1 MRGKLGTGRGRRRV
15 SLAITPDLWQQ
26 AKEHWGDTPLLI
38 TPQQTWSFQKF
49 LENSAT
55 LAALLPQQPE
65 TRIGFSVAH
74 PEQLLPKLFA
84 CWMRRL
90 VAVPLNPALPE
101 SQRLSLFKQVGCQ
114 EMRTEVIPKKSLPP
128 DSSPTVDLG
137 APALVVFTS
146 GSTGTPKAVA
156 LSLENF
162 LWSAEGANQVMPL
175 KSGDRWLLSLPLHHV
190 GGLAIVFRTLLAG
203 AALVIPA
210 NRHDLARTIATQ
222 GITHLSLVPTQLH
235 RLLQT
240 AEGCA
245 ALQRLKLILLGG
257 ALIPEPLLQQAG
269 ELGLPVFAS
278 YGCTELASQVAT
290 GPLRKREGRWETAAA
305 VLPHRELRIDES
317 GAIHVRGKTRFLGY
331 LTDSGLQQP
340 FDAEGWF
347 ATGDLGRWDGER
359 LEVLG
364 RKDAMFITGGE
375 NVHPERIERKLLAFP
390 GVEQAIVVAVEDA
403 EFGARPVAF
412 VRMAVGICFP
422 DEQSFRSFLQA
433 RLVGFEV
440 PDLFLPWPEPLHSGL
455 KPRRLEL
462 AKLAQPHFNR
472 CVQQRPFRNWL
483 KQHPPGWKR
492 ILRCGER
499 QVFEVVDHGSAEPR
513 GVFVLADLRQT
524 VMEWLLDAGNL
535 KRLLDGTTGIPVS
548 WHPVPQAI
556 TRSVRER
563 IEIVRLLEDDP
574 HPVELEAW
582 DARNRERLT
591 LSVVT
596 TSGPSK
602 PLWLP
607 LEFRELSVSTES
619 STLDCLVEIPADLFP
634 ETDHRPPEQVL
645 QFGVCIPELEREYLI
660 RTLFRNEASRQRFLG
675 WKVQLL
681 RETDGT
687 EREQPFWDIPFQ
699 EEQALEAII
708 RQLLPIDSK
717 DWERSNT
724 PECERV
730 RRREFQVRLEGLLGQ
745 GQS

>member
-1 MRGKLGTGRGRRRV
+1 M
-15 SLAITPDLWQQ
+15 SLSITPGLWQQ

-38 TPQQTWSFQKF
+38 TPQQTWGFRQF
-49 LENSAT
+49 LQESAT
-55 LAALLPQQPE
+55 LATLLPYQPG
-65 TRIGFSVAH
+65 TCIGFSDAH

-84 CWMRRL
+84 CWMQGL
-90 VAVPLNPALPE
+90 VTVPVNPALPE
-101 SQRLSLFKQVGCQ
+101 SQRLSLFKQIGCQ
-114 EMRTEVIPKKSLPP
+114 DVLGEVITDDSPP
-128 DSSPTVDLG
+128 PGSCPTVDLG

-175 KSGDRWLLSLPLHHV
+175 EPRDRWLLALPLHHV

-222 GITHLSLVPTQLH
+222 GITHLSLVPMQLH

-240 AEGCA
+240 AVGRS
-245 ALQRLKLILLGG
+245 ALQQLKLILLGG
-257 ALIPEPLLQQAG
+257 AGIPEPLLQQAG
-269 ELGLPVFAS
+269 ELGLAVFAS

-290 GPLRKREGRWETAAA
+290 GPLRKRGDRWETTAA
-305 VLPHRELRIDES
+305 VLPNRELHIDES
-317 GAIHVRGKTRFLGY
+317 SVIHVRGKSRFLGY
-331 LTDSGLQQP
+331 LTNSGLQQP

-359 LEVLG
+359 LEVFG

-375 NVHPERIERKLLAFP
+375 NVHPERIERELLAFP
-390 GVEQAIVVAVEDA
+390 GVEQAVVVPVEDA

-412 VRMAVGICFP
+412 ARMAEGVCFP

-433 RLVGFEV
+433 QLVGFEV

-455 KPRRLEL
+455 KPHRPKF
-462 AKLAQPHFNR
+462 AKLAQTHFNR
-472 CVQQRPFRNWL
+472 WVPQRPFQNWL
-483 KQHPPGWKR
+483 KQHPPGWKS
-492 ILRCGER
+492 ILRCGDQ
-499 QVFEVVDHGSAEPR
+499 QVFEVINHKRGGRSG

-524 VMEWLLDAGNL
+524 VMEWLLDSGNL
-535 KRLLDGTTGIPVS
+535 KRLLDDAGGIPVS
-548 WHPVPQAI
+548 WHPVLQAA
-556 TRSVRER
+556 TRSVREC

-582 DARNRERLT
+582 DARSWKRLT

-607 LEFRELSVSTES
+607 LEFRNVSVSTATGS
-619 STLDCLVEIPADLFP
+619 HDALIALPAKPTPITNLRSP
-634 ETDHRPPEQVL
+634 TTNLRNPEQVF
-645 QFGVCIPELEREYLI
+645 QCGVCIPEFSRDYLL
-660 RTLFRNEASRQRFLG
+660 RALFWNAGSQQRFLG
-675 WKVQLL
+675 WKVQRL

-687 EREQPFWDIPFQ
+687 ERDQPFWDTSLP
-699 EEQALEAII
+699 EEQVLEASL
-708 RQLLPIDSK
+708 RQLFPIDAE

-724 PECERV
+724 PERERV
-730 RRREFQVRLEGLLGQ
+730 RRREFQARLEGVLGQ
-745 GQS
+745 GQP